1 MNGKG
6 RNASPSLHRP
16 LSVCGDIPA
25 DATRPRVLMV
35 TPQPFFEER
44 GTPIAVAMAARAL
57 VESGYAVDVLA
68 FPVGTDPGIEGVRI
82 ERCANPFG
90 FRHIR
95 VGFSLRKALLDLS
108 LLRSLARLLSARMY
122 SVVHA
127 VEEAAW
133 LAALLCPRRNVPFIY
148 DMASSIPE
156 QLVEHRLLGR
166 APAQAM
172 LRAMERRVID
182 RSAHVVC
189 SGGLGSYVR
198 RISPLASFTE
208 WRFPVLQQQATPE
221 AVARLREQ
229 HAIDAAHRVLLYTGN
244 FSSYQGIDLL
254 LEAFMHAAAV
264 DQHLLLVCVGAT
276 DARQADELAGR
287 LPAAL
292 HARVR
297 ILPRVERAM
306 MPAWFQV
313 AHCLISLRTL
323 GDNIPLKVFEY
334 MASTR
339 PIVASRGPAHEPIL
353 DDSRA
358 FLCDP
363 DPDDVARAIQQVFAQ
378 PAHARRVAQAAGAYA
393 SRYFSWTRF
402 RQLVGG
408 IYARV
413 LHSPVA
419 LADRSAIRQI

>member
-1 MNGKG
+1 MNRKG
-6 RNASPSLHRP
+6 RIATRPPHRS
-16 LSVCGDIPA
+16 LSVHGDSLA
-25 DATRPRVLMV
+25 DSTTPRVLMV

-44 GTPIAVAMAARAL
+44 GTPIAVAMTAKAL

-68 FPVGTDPGIEGVRI
+68 FPVGTDPQIEGVRI

-90 FRHIR
+90 FRQIR

-108 LLRSLARLLSARMY
+108 LLRSLGRLLSARMY

-148 DMASSIPE
+148 DMASSIPG
-156 QLVEHRLLGR
+156 QLVEHRLLGL
-166 APAQAM
+166 APVGDI
-172 LRAMERRVID
+172 LRALERRVVD

-189 SGGLGSYVR
+189 SGGLGPYVSS
-198 RISPLASFTE
+198 ISRLASFTE
-208 WRFPVLQQQATPE
+208 WRFPVPQEHATPE

-229 HAIDAAHRVLLYTGN
+229 HGIGASHRVLLYTGN

-264 DQHLLLVCVGAT
+264 DQDLLLVCVGAS
-276 DARQADELAGR
+276 DARQVDELASR

-292 HARVR
+292 HPRVR
-297 ILPRVERAM
+297 LLPRAARST

-334 MASTR
+334 MASGR

-358 FLCDP
+358 FLCDA
-363 DPDDVARAIQQVFAQ
+363 DPDDVARAIHQVFAQ
-378 PAHARRVAQAAGAYA
+378 PARARRVADAAGIHA
-393 SRYFSWTRF
+393 SRHFSWTRF

-413 LHSPVA
+413 LHSQVA
-419 LADRSAIRQI
+419 AAERSAIRQS